1 MLLDSGAFSKSRQEV
16 KMSKKLILG
25 IALLF
30 VIATGGFVTI
40 VQADMA
46 SPPSQYNDSSNRC
59 VPEMRYKEEWII
71 DHPVL
76 VPVPEYTD
84 PACRDQG
91 FKNEQ

>member
-1 MLLDSGAFSKSRQEV
+1 MKYRWKV
-16 KMSKKLILG
+16 KMNKKLVLG

-30 VIATGGFVTI
+30 VIVTGGFVTS
-40 VQADMA
+40 VQADLA
-46 SPPSQYNDSSNRC
+46 RSPSQYHDSRNGC
-59 VPEMRYKEEWII
+59 APEVRYREEWII

-91 FKNEQ
+91 LQK

>member
-1 MLLDSGAFSKSRQEV
+1 MLQDSGEFFKSRREV

-30 VIATGGFVTI
+30 VIVTGGFVTS
-40 VQADMA
+40 VQADVA
-46 SPPSQYNDSSNRC
+46 RPPCQNYHCNGC
-59 VPEMRYKEEWII
+59 VPEVRYKEEWII

-76 VPVPEYTD
+76 LPVPEYTN
-84 PACRDQG
+84 PACRDQD

>member
-1 MLLDSGAFSKSRQEV
+1 
-16 KMSKKLILG
+16 MSKKLILG

-30 VIATGGFVTI
+30 VIGTGGFVTI

-46 SPPSQYNDSSNRC
+46 SSPSQSNGSINRC
-59 VPEMRYKEEWII
+59 VPEVRYKEEWII

-84 PACRDQG
+84 PACRNQG
-91 FKNEQ
+91 FKNEE